1 MIERKGG
8 TPRKRHEQQQ
18 KNSTLTSIHLYT
30 VHHDVHA
37 VGFWGS
43 SQAIIYYVHFNMYVY
58 TYR

>member
-18 KNSTLTSIHLYT
+18 KNSTLTMTSI
-30 VHHDVHA
+30 HA

-43 SQAIIYYVHFNMYVY
+43 SQAIIIYYVHFNMYVPIGKKE
-58 TYR
+58 